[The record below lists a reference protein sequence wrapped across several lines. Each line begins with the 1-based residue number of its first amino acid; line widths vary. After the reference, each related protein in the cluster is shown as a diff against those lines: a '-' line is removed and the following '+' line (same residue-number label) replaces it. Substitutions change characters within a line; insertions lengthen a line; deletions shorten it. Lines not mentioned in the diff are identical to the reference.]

1 MVSARPRGTV
11 TSEGLS
17 PCNPE
22 FRGVATSPSRLPGHV
37 VRRPSGLPEPARPSP
52 GPRAFLGGKL
62 DPVNFARLAAIENPR
77 VWAFV
82 AETIDVLEPAS
93 VFVATDAPDD
103 LALIRDAAQAGG
115 EEACLATAGHTI
127 HFDGYRD
134 QGRDTFSTKY
144 LLPPGT
150 DLGKQ
155 INAIPK
161 AEGLA
166 EIRMLMAGAMA
177 GRRMIVRFLVLG
189 PVGSV
194 FSIPC
199 MQITDS
205 AYVAHSEDL
214 LYRPGYEEFRRRGDV
229 PDFFRFLHA
238 AGRLENGVSAEPSK
252 RRVYIDLEDEIVY
265 AVNTQYAGNT
275 VGLKKLALR
284 LAIRKAGR
292 EGWLAE
298 HMFLMGAHGP
308 KDRVTYF
315 LGAFPSMCGKTS
327 TAMIPGQ
334 TIVGDDLAYL
344 RNVGGEV
351 RAVNVERGIFG
362 IIQDVNAHDDPV
374 IWEALTRPG
383 EVIFSN
389 VLEKDGRPY
398 WTGMGVPIP
407 DDGRNHGGPWTRGAK
422 DAEGREIPVSHPNSR
437 YTLRISELRNRDPR
451 AEEAE
456 GVVAG
461 GIIYGGRDSDTCVPV
476 EEAFDWAH
484 GVTTKAATIESETT
498 AATLGQAG
506 VRKFNLM
513 SNLDFLSLPVGR
525 YVRMHLDFGKALVQ
539 PPRIFSVN
547 YFLRGRSGGY
557 LNGKLDKRVW
567 LQWMELRVHGE
578 VDAVKTP
585 TGFIPKYED
594 LQRLFLAYLDTDYT
608 REEYVEQF
616 RIRIPEDLAKLAR
629 IEAVYRSEAEVP
641 DELFHQLAG
650 QRKRLEALRATKGD
664 YVSPFDL

>member
-1 MVSARPRGTV
+1 M
-11 TSEGLS
+11 
-17 PCNPE
+17 
-22 FRGVATSPSRLPGHV
+22 ATSPSRLPGHTI
-37 VRRPSGLPEPARPSP
+37 RRSPEAPKIPLAGQ
-52 GPRAFLGGKL
+52 GPEAYLSGKL
-62 DPVNFARLAAIENPR
+62 DTASFSKLAAIQNPH

-93 VFVATDAPDD
+93 VLVATDDPLD
-103 LALIRDAAQAGG
+103 LARIRDAAQASG
-115 EEACLATAGHTI
+115 EETPLAMSGHTI
-127 HFDGYRD
+127 HFDGYQD

-144 LLPPGT
+144 LLPPKIDMGPR
-150 DLGKQ
+150 
-155 INAIPK
+155 INSIPK

-166 EIRMLMAGAMA
+166 EIRGLLAGSMK
-177 GRRMIVRFLVLG
+177 GRQMIVRFLVLG

-199 MQITDS
+199 VQITDS
-205 AYVAHSEDL
+205 AYVAHSEDI
-214 LYRPGYEEFRRRGDV
+214 LYRPGYEEFRRRGNS

-238 AGRLENGVSAEPSK
+238 SGRMEHGISADWKK
-252 RRVYIDLEDEIVY
+252 RRVYIDLDEETVY

-284 LAIRKAGR
+284 LAIRKASK

-308 KDRVTYF
+308 NDRVTYF

-362 IIQDVNAHDDPV
+362 IIQDVNAKDDPV
-374 IWEALTRPG
+374 IWDALMRPG

-389 VLEKDGRPY
+389 VLVKDGKPY
-398 WTGMGVPIP
+398 WTGMGVGIP
-407 DDGRNHGGPWTRGAK
+407 EEGTNHSGPWQKGKKDDDGK
-422 DAEGREIPVSHPNSR
+422 EVPVSHSNSR
-437 YTLRISELRNRDPR
+437 YTLRISELQNRDPR
-451 AEEAE
+451 AEDPA

-461 GIIYGGRDSDTCVPV
+461 GIIYGGRECDTCVPV
-476 EEAFDWAH
+476 EQAFDWAH

-513 SNLDFLSLPVGR
+513 SNLDFLSLPLGR
-525 YVRMHLDFGKALVQ
+525 YVRMHLDFGKSLAR
-539 PPRIFSVN
+539 PPAIFSVN
-547 YFLRGRSGGY
+547 YFLKDRAGAY

-567 LQWMELRVHGE
+567 LQWMELRVHDDVGAIE
-578 VDAVKTP
+578 TP
-585 TGFIPKYED
+585 TGLIPTYDD
-594 LQRLFLAYLDTDYT
+594 LVRLFREYLGKDYT
-608 REEYVEQF
+608 REAYAEQF
-616 RIRIPEDLAKLAR
+616 RIRIPELVAKLDR
-629 IEAVYRSEAEVP
+629 IEAIYRAETEVP
-641 DELFHQLAG
+641 DELFRQLG
-650 QRKRLEALRATKGD
+650 EQRKRLEALRAEKGD

>member
-1 MVSARPRGTV
+1 MQSGRSRTPTQGPTKGPPTLAGRP
-11 TSEGLS
+11 
-17 PCNPE
+17 
-22 FRGVATSPSRLPGHV
+22 
-37 VRRPSGLPEPARPSP
+37 PA
-52 GPRAFLGGKL
+52 G
-62 DPVNFARLAAIENPR
+62 RLASWRDCLDAPTLDKLTTLGNQS
-77 VWAFV
+77 VLSFV
-82 AETIDVLEPAS
+82 AEAVELLDPAT
-93 VFVATDAPDD
+93 VFVATDEAADM
-103 LALIRDAAQAGG
+103 ATIRDAALRSG
-115 EEACLATAGHTI
+115 EESPLSMSGHTI
-127 HFDGYRD
+127 HFDGYQD
-134 QGRDTFSTKY
+134 QGRDTFSTRY
-144 LLPPGT
+144 LLSPGM
-150 DLGKQ
+150 DLGKR
-155 INAIPK
+155 INSIPK

-166 EIRMLMAGAMA
+166 EVRGLMAGAMR
-177 GRRMIVRFLVLG
+177 GRAMLVRFLVLG
-189 PVGSV
+189 PVGSA
-194 FSIPC
+194 FAIPC
-199 MQITDS
+199 LQITDS

-214 LYRPGYEEFRRRGDV
+214 LYRPGYEEFRRRSNSG
-229 PDFFRFLHA
+229 DFFRFVHA
-238 AGRLENGVSAEPSK
+238 TGRMEHGVSAEPSK
-252 RRVYIDLEDEIVY
+252 RRVYIDLEDETVY

-284 LAIRKAGR
+284 LAIRKASR

-298 HMFLMGAHGP
+298 HMFLMAAHGP

-362 IIQDVNAHDDPV
+362 IIQDVNAKDDPV
-374 IWEALTRPG
+374 IWDALTRPG

-389 VLEKDGRPY
+389 VLVTDGRPY
-398 WTGMGVPIP
+398 WSGMGVPIP
-407 DDGRNHGGPWTRGAK
+407 EEGTNHGGPWKQGVK
-422 DAEGREIPVSHPNSR
+422 DADGKEIPVSHPNSR

-451 AEEAE
+451 AEDPE

-476 EEAFDWAH
+476 EQAFDWAH

-525 YVRMHLDFGKALVQ
+525 YVWMHLEFGKGLVH
-539 PPRIFSVN
+539 PPLIFSVN
-547 YFLRGRSGGY
+547 YFLKGRSGGY

-567 LQWMELRVHGE
+567 LQWMELRVRGE
-578 VDAVKTP
+578 VDAVRTP
-585 TGFIPKYED
+585 TGLIPRYED
-594 LQRLFLAYLDTDYT
+594 LRRLFRTYLDSEYT

-616 RIRIPEDLAKLAR
+616 RIRIPELLAKLGR
-629 IEAVYRSEAEVP
+629 VEAVYRSEAEVP
-641 DELFHQLAG
+641 EELFRQIAD
-650 QRKRLEALRATKGD
+650 QRRRLESLRQKQGD